1 MLPYTIRCA
10 LAGALPTGVGFTGSL
25 RTLIP
30 KEPQYRS
37 IPSSSYRQG
46 VIHGTQ
52 YALTS
57 GVPMRTVASSKVNYH
72 RLRFREHITSGRLL
86 RCSNLRVC
94 VVIGVDVVEPERR
107 CQRQQ
112 RNREAC
118 DDPGPTLTTQPG
130 STVSIPLGSLITVG
144 DLVRV
149 GGRVRVA
156 GLSGS
161 STAVSP
167 VGPCRA
173 GGRVS
178 GRCGRGVQRPVEQ
191 LLPGVLPGPVAG

>member
-1 MLPYTIRCA
+1 MRSH
-10 LAGALPTGVGFTGSL
+10 LAGPTPEYDPSTKRHL
-25 RTLIP
+25 R
-30 KEPQYRS
+30 Q
-37 IPSSSYRQG
+37 PSQG
-46 VIHGTQ
+46 T
-52 YALTS
+52 
-57 GVPMRTVASSKVNYH
+57 
-72 RLRFREHITSGRLL
+72 
-86 RCSNLRVC
+86 
-94 VVIGVDVVEPERR
+94 ERPLM
-107 CQRQQ
+107 
-112 RNREAC
+112 A
-118 DDPGPTLTTQPG
+118 QPG